1 MARVTEKQAADPDD
15 AGRGGGGKD
24 ADTTR
29 TRPAEPVDDLVTT
42 SHEFVTSSGTTT
54 GYTATAGR
62 VVLREEVVEDDAFR
76 GTRAKAEMSVVSYV
90 LHGADA
96 ATRPVTFAFNG
107 GPGSSSVWLHLGL
120 LGPRRVL
127 MGDAGALLPPPYGL
141 GPNPQSLLAES
152 DLVFIDP
159 VSTGFSR
166 ATDGTKPADYHG
178 YQRDLESVGELIR
191 LWTTRNGR
199 WMSPKFL
206 AGESYGTTRAAALAD
221 HLQTRYGLYLNG
233 LMLISS
239 VLDMGSIALHGP
251 DDRGYANFLPTY
263 AAIAHY
269 HGKHGNR
276 PLADVLADAEEFA
289 ARDYPS
295 ALKRGSRLTRTEFDD
310 VADRVAA
317 LAGLSPDY
325 VRQANLRVEHQRF
338 FAELLR
344 DRGLAVGRI
353 DGRFT
358 GPLARGTAE
367 RNDADPSMDAISG
380 PYAAAF
386 NHYVRDDLGYAS
398 DLHYE
403 QIADVSP
410 WSYSEFEGR
419 PVDVSGRLA
428 RAMRRNP
435 HLKVQVAYGWHDGAT
450 PYFAAQEVFAH
461 LDVPAD
467 LQANISH
474 VYYPAGHMMYVHEDT
489 RVAQSA
495 DLAHFVRAAAGL
507 DGQTG

>member
-1 MARVTEKQAADPDD
+1 
-15 AGRGGGGKD
+15 
-24 ADTTR
+24 
-29 TRPAEPVDDLVTT
+29 
-42 SHEFVTSSGTTT
+42 
-54 GYTATAGR
+54 
-62 VVLREEVVEDDAFR
+62 
-76 GTRAKAEMSVVSYV
+76 
-90 LHGADA
+90 
-96 ATRPVTFAFNG
+96 
-107 GPGSSSVWLHLGL
+107 
-120 LGPRRVL
+120 
-127 MGDAGALLPPPYGL
+127 
-141 GPNPQSLLAES
+141 
-152 DLVFIDP
+152 
-159 VSTGFSR
+159 
-166 ATDGTKPADYHG
+166 
-178 YQRDLESVGELIR
+178 
-191 LWTTRNGR
+191 
-199 WMSPKFL
+199 
-206 AGESYGTTRAAALAD
+206 
-221 HLQTRYGLYLNG
+221 
-233 LMLISS
+233 
-239 VLDMGSIALHGP
+239 MGSIALHGP

-269 HGKHGNR
+269 HGKHGSR
-276 PLADVLADAEEFA
+276 PLAEVLADAEEFA
-289 ARDYPS
+289 ARDYPV
-295 ALKRGSRLTRTEFDD
+295 ALKRGSRLTADEFDD
-310 VADRVAA
+310 VAQRVAA
-317 LAGLSPDY
+317 LTGLSADY
-325 VRQANLRVEHQRF
+325 VRHANLRVEHQRF

-344 DRGLAVGRI
+344 DQGLAVGRI

-386 NHYVRDDLGYAS
+386 NHYIRDNLAYAS

-435 HLKVQVAYGWHDGAT
+435 HLKVHVAYGWHDGAT

-495 DLAHFVRAAAGL
+495 DLAGFVRAASGL
-507 DGQTG
+507 DEPTD